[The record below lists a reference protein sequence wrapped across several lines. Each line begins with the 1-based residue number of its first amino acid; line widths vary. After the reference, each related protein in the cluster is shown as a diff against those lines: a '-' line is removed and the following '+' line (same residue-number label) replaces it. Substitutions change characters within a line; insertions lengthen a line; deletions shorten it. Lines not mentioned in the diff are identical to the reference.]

1 MSVNYISSFFDT
13 SIGINEQIQQIFDS
27 PEVKIWYR
35 DFEHNTL
42 WNSKGYAAIFGYSQ
56 EDFEK
61 HPMLWLESVYMED
74 KWIVENASC
83 QHLLGISTEVEFRI
97 IRSNG
102 QIGWIKETVTPIVD
116 KAGRVT
122 AICGSVYD
130 ITEQKMEI
138 CHLRN
143 ELGQNSVG
151 PKVEDIL
158 IEYQGDKKGKTFQN
172 PYEHLRV
179 DELLNIAREEL
190 NETIRLQQGMIY
202 KFKNIDG
209 AFIHTLCDGELLY
222 RLGLN
227 PMQVV
232 GKELFDFLPTEI
244 AEDNVHCYQRAWN
257 GEERVT
263 YEVEMN
269 GISFLTALSPIKR
282 GGKVV
287 EVIGSCIDITDLKN
301 AEKALLESQANY
313 RLIAENMTDLVILFD
328 IDGNCMYA
336 SPSHESVLGYSS
348 DFFETNNSLHLIHP
362 EDLSMVA
369 NNFEKVINRK
379 ESIKLEYRLKHAN
392 GDWKLFESTASPV
405 IGENGSVEHI
415 IVVTKDVTEK
425 RRAEELLSKSEKLS
439 LVGELAA
446 GVAHEI
452 RNPLT
457 SIKGF
462 IQLFQQGIRKE
473 EYFHVIL
480 KEFNRI
486 EDIIKEFLSLAKPQE
501 IQLKPVYI
509 PSLLKEVETLLDSE
523 LHLKNLEFVTE
534 IEPNIPFILCDANQI
549 KQVLLNLCKNSIEA
563 LDKNK
568 NGVIKLHASIENNKQ
583 LLIKVIDNGVGISAE
598 RLKRLGEPF
607 YSNKEKGTGLGL
619 MICFRIIKEHNGTII
634 FNSAKNQGTTVNIRL
649 PLFVGD

>member
-1 MSVNYISSFFDT
+1 MSVKYISSFFE
-13 SIGINEQIQQIFDS
+13 SGIGSNEQIQRIFDS
-27 PEVKIWYR
+27 PEMKIWYR

-42 WNSKGYAAIFGYSQ
+42 WNSKGYASVFGYTQ
-56 EDFEK
+56 EDFEE
-61 HPMLWLESVYMED
+61 HPMLWLESVYLED

-83 QHLLGISTEVEFRI
+83 QHLLGISTEVEYRI

-102 QIGWIKETVTPIVD
+102 QIGWLKETVSPILDEV
-116 KAGRVT
+116 GRVK
-122 AICGSVYD
+122 AICGSIYD

-138 CHLRN
+138 FHLRR
-143 ELGQNSVG
+143 ELGQSSVG
-151 PKVEDIL
+151 YKLENRLVEIQDDGQEKVL
-158 IEYQGDKKGKTFQN
+158 QN

-179 DELLNIAREEL
+179 DELLAIAREEL

-209 AFIHTLCDGELLY
+209 SFIHTLCDGELLY
-222 RLGLN
+222 RLGLS
-227 PMQVV
+227 PDHVV
-232 GKELFDFLPTEI
+232 GKDLFYFLPKEI
-244 AEDNVHCYQRAWN
+244 AEESVNCYERAWK
-257 GEERVT
+257 GEEQVT
-263 YEVEMN
+263 YEAELN
-269 GISFLTALSPIKR
+269 GISFLTALSPIRR

-287 EVIGSCIDITDLKN
+287 EVIGSSIDVTNLKN

-328 IDGNCMYA
+328 MEGNCIYA
-336 SPSHESVLGYSS
+336 SPSHESVLGYST
-348 DFFETNNSLHLIHP
+348 DFFKNNNTLHLVHP
-362 EDLSMVA
+362 EDFEMVV
-369 NNFEKVINRK
+369 NSFKKVISARK
-379 ESIKLEYRLKHAN
+379 PLKVEFRLLCAN
-392 GDWKLFESTASPV
+392 GDWKLFECAASPV

-415 IVVTKDVTEK
+415 IVATKDITEK

-473 EYFHVIL
+473 EYFNVIL

-501 IQLKPVYI
+501 IQLKQVYI
-509 PSLLKEVETLLDSE
+509 PNLLKEVETLLESE
-523 LHLKNLEFVTE
+523 LHLKNLEFITE
-534 IEPNIPFILCDANQI
+534 IERELPFILCDANQI

-563 LDKNK
+563 LDKK
-568 NGVIKLHASIENNKQ
+568 KTGMIKLKASVENNKY
-583 LLIKVIDNGVGISAE
+583 LLIKVVDNGVGISAK

-619 MICFRIIKEHNGTII
+619 MICFRIIKEHNGTMV
-634 FNSAKNQGTTVNIRL
+634 FESAEDKGTTVNIRL
-649 PLFVGD
+649 PLFIGN